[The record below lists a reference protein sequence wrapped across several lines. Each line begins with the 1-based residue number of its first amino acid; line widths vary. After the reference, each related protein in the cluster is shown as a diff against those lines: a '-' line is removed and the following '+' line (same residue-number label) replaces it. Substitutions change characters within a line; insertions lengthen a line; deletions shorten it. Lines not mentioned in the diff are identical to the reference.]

1 MHFKIFSNHFDVLTH
16 IAKQGEYKLFLN
28 RSWGSVRNYP
38 MVAENSALATCVF
51 CQIVKKSK
59 YLCCFE
65 QVIFLDD
72 RVSSFIQ
79 IRGSIPLFWEQPGI
93 QVINK
98 NYYFQFRKIKWMH
111 GFHVLCP
118 I

>member
-1 MHFKIFSNHFDVLTH
+1 
-16 IAKQGEYKLFLN
+16 
-28 RSWGSVRNYP
+28 

-59 YLCCFE
+59 YFCSFE

-111 GFHVLCP
+111 GFRVLCHIRKTFNISSP
-118 I
+118 RHREHFVSGAVVGKNKGSRKASF